1 MVQLTERDETLLEW
15 LRVVRMADL
24 DAIRWVRGNQQ
35 QRPKG
40 ASHLA
45 ERATADTGQVTP
57 FAYLCTGHR
66 FAHAGRLPFISGVSN
81 DSPVV
86 RSTRNATRV

>member
-1 MVQLTERDETLLEW
+1 
-15 LRVVRMADL
+15 MADL
-24 DAIRWVRGNQQ
+24 DAIRWVRGNQH

-45 ERATADTGQVTP
+45 ERATADTGEVTP
-57 FAYLCTGHR
+57 FGYSCTGHR